1 MSTVPV
7 IETFKENN
15 ITIRR
20 RAVQY
25 AKEYEQYIL
34 DRVDYGVMPSQLMQ
48 LLENV
53 MVFTKTNKR
62 ALKYEVLAEEQAAD
76 GTKIEVYSYLTKK
89 QLAFINARIYFDA
102 KYMYHK
108 ENLCI
113 ITSHGNDIYRN
124 QYIQSKDLKGL
135 SLALTVFSAFKF
147 EPVFDKADPS
157 KVIGTKTILISVS
170 DFGGSIPQYLIK
182 KFTPKEL
189 KEFLDDMVI
198 GAKKEFPLTS

>member
-1 MSTVPV
+1 MHTVPV

-34 DRVDYGVMPSQLMQ
+34 DRVDYGVTPSQLMQ

-53 MVFTKTNKR
+53 MMFSHINKR
-62 ALKYEVLAEEQAAD
+62 ALKYEVLGEEQAAD
-76 GTKIEVYSYLTKK
+76 GGKIEIYSYLLKK

-113 ITSHGNDIYRN
+113 ITSHGNETYKN
-124 QYIQSKDLKGL
+124 QYTKSNDLKGL

-147 EPVFDKADPS
+147 EPIFDKADS
-157 KVIGTKTILISVS
+157 TKVIGTKTILISVS

-189 KEFLDDMVI
+189 KEFLDDMI
-198 GAKKEFPLTS
+198 AGAKKLFPLSS